1 MNDQAEMTEENQ
13 TDETQIQE
21 PTDTEVLDALKAKAD
36 LIGVSYSHK
45 IGAAALRKKIKD
57 HIEGVEEDEATATP
71 EPKTMSKAERYAS
84 IRQKQMKECMAL
96 VRVRI
101 TNMNPDKADLG
112 GEIFAVGTKY
122 IGTVKKYIPYGEATD
137 GGYHIPMCIYNLLKS
152 KKFLQLRTEKSQTI
166 GKPDAVKQRWVQ
178 EFNIEILE
186 PLTKEELADL
196 ARVQASRADVDD

>member
-57 HIEGVEEDEATATP
+57 HIEGVEEDEAVAAP
-71 EPKTMSKAERYAS
+71 EPKAMSKAERYAS

-137 GGYHIPMCIYNLLKS
+137 NGYHVPKILLDQMKQREFLSVKS
-152 KKFLQLRTEKSQTI
+152 VQNRKTGQMDIT
-166 GKPDAVKQRWVQ
+166 QRWVR
-178 EFNIEILE
+178 EFAIEELP
-186 PLTKEELADL
+186 PLTDKELKDL
-196 ARVQASRADVDD
+196 ATQQAAKVGMD

>member
-13 TDETQIQE
+13 ADETHIQE
-21 PTDTEVLDALKAKAD
+21 PTETEILDALKAKAD

-137 GGYHIPMCIYNLLKS
+137 NGYHVPKILLDQMKQREFLSVKS
-152 KKFLQLRTEKSQTI
+152 VQNRKTGQMDIT
-166 GKPDAVKQRWVQ
+166 QRWVR
-178 EFNIEILE
+178 EFAIEELP
-186 PLTKEELADL
+186 PLTEKELKDL
-196 ARVQASRADVDD
+196 ATQQAAKVGMD

>member
-13 TDETQIQE
+13 ADETQIQE

-137 GGYHIPMCIYNLLKS
+137 NGYHVPKILLDQMKQREFLSVKS
-152 KKFLQLRTEKSQTI
+152 VQNRKTGQMDIT
-166 GKPDAVKQRWVQ
+166 QRWVR
-178 EFNIEILE
+178 EFAIEELP
-186 PLTKEELADL
+186 PLTDKELKDL
-196 ARVQASRADVDD
+196 ATQQAAKVGMD

>member
-1 MNDQAEMTEENQ
+1 MNDQAEMIEETQ
-13 TDETQIQE
+13 ADETQIQE
-21 PTDTEVLDALKAKAD
+21 PTDTEILDALKAKAD

-45 IGAAALRKKIKD
+45 IGTAALRKKIKD

-137 GGYHIPMCIYNLLKS
+137 NGYHVPKILLDQMKQREFLSVKS
-152 KKFLQLRTEKSQTI
+152 VQNRKTGQMDIT
-166 GKPDAVKQRWVQ
+166 QRWVR
-178 EFNIEILE
+178 EFAIEELP
-186 PLTKEELADL
+186 PLTEKELKDL
-196 ARVQASRADVDD
+196 ATQQAAKVGMD